1 MAAALKLK
9 AISATDTKER
19 RGRRPLHLCRKLAKP
34 RGKVKQLALV
44 DKRTT
49 FGRLIT
55 SFKRD
60 LVLRFVER
68 YGREPDALDETLI
81 QSCCT
86 IRANLIPLEQKILEE
101 GLNAYERTSF
111 ASLSNTFRL
120 QLGLLL
126 DYPMEVEAMRQNA
139 EARLVKAYDR

>member
-1 MAAALKLK
+1 MAAAPKLK

-68 YGREPDALDETLI
+68 YARAPEYARGNLAPASSAWHHPVSALVPTV
-81 QSCCT
+81 SCS
-86 IRANLIPLEQKILEE
+86 IA
-101 GLNAYERTSF
+101 A
-111 ASLSNTFRL
+111 
-120 QLGLLL
+120 QLH
-126 DYPMEVEAMRQNA
+126 R
-139 EARLVKAYDR
+139 